1 MSAARSVDGHGANPH
16 KVLAF
21 YDTHVHPFLD
31 VLSRLIEYAKH
42 HHTLL
47 YVLLFP
53 LLLVLSSIFGGFAVW
68 AAMAAITMHH
78 YIQAT
83 AHKKRALFE
92 AMTAQA
98 QVHTLASLLVPSH
111 RTCVCTCM
119 RRSIVLTLMQE
130 INADLED
137 TRVWVNDILNLW
149 WRTRASDLLTQA
161 VAMLERKLNANL
173 PAFLVRN
180 TDSYRLCVV
189 CISFPAS
196 TNAECCAL

>member
-1 MSAARSVDGHGANPH
+1 MSASRSVDGHGANPH

-98 QVHTLASLLVPSH
+98 QVPWSFDSSPVEPVSACSCST
-111 RTCVCTCM
+111 
-119 RRSIVLTLMQE
+119 VLTLVKE

-180 TDSYRLCVV
+180 TES
-189 CISFPAS
+189 
-196 TNAECCAL
+196 